1 MTAPPR
7 SPQEVLREAFADAAY
22 AAPETVGDRA
32 LEALGAAG
40 FAVVHMPNTEPI
52 LKTSPTG
59 VIRATIG
66 TATARIDPTTGA
78 LRNVILD
85 HVVCHNLEEAATAA
99 QDLVAILGWAR
110 RQEGAPLSGTES

>member
-1 MTAPPR
+1 MTTPHR
-7 SPQEVLREAFADAAY
+7 LPQEVLLEAFGHAALNEPDA
-22 AAPETVGDRA
+22 VGDRA
-32 LEALGAAG
+32 LEALGAAN

-85 HVVCHNLEEAATAA
+85 HVVCHNFEEAATAA
-99 QDLVAILGWAR
+99 QDLVAILAWAR
-110 RQEGAPLSGTES
+110 RQEGAPPSGDQA